1 MCWATKDKRDV
12 HETLVVQQ
20 LITYDLSEDGVTEI
34 DTDLVSPNG
43 GALGAGER
51 DVHETLV
58 VQQLAED
65 SQQVAL
71 MIVPP

>member
-1 MCWATKDKRDV
+1 MLKLSGYPIVIGTAGWS
-12 HETLVVQQ
+12 VVPQRC
-20 LITYDLSEDGVTEI
+20 

-65 SQQVAL
+65 AQQVAL

>member
-1 MCWATKDKRDV
+1 MNSKKCNP
-12 HETLVVQQ
+12 
-20 LITYDLSEDGVTEI
+20 DLM
-34 DTDLVSPNG
+34 SPYG